1 MLQTECTKL
10 KCVRWNG
17 SFLGKSVLVAA
28 VFLFLLAASRLVGSQ
43 SNSSSAPATPHPASP
58 PASAKVNA
66 LPLDGLKFTDDQK
79 TKIAHIRQNAD
90 LRRES
95 IIKNDELTEDRKE
108 TIIQRLHRM
117 ETSEIFRVLTP
128 DQRKEVQK
136 RITDQRAAA
145 QQEAQH
151 QSKQAVPAPSAVA
164 PPTPAAN

>member
-17 SFLGKSVLVAA
+17 SFLGKPVLVAS

-43 SNSSSAPATPHPASP
+43 SNSSAAPVTPHPASAK
-58 PASAKVNA
+58 AST
-66 LPLDGLKFTDDQK
+66 LPLDALKFTDDQK
-79 TKIAHIRQNAD
+79 TKIAHIHQKAE
-90 LRRES
+90 LRKES
-95 IIKNDELTEDRKE
+95 IIKNDGLTEDRKE
-108 TIIQRLHRM
+108 AIIQRVHHM

-136 RITDQRAAA
+136 RIADQRAAA
-145 QQEAQH
+145 QQEAQQ
-151 QSKQAVPAPSAVA
+151 QSKQAMPAPSAVA